1 MGVGSRT
8 VQRSTKHGSSVEQH
22 EKGAAGV
29 SREWKRQR
37 KHIDRHQLD
46 LGLDEIDW
54 PYLTHVLNFLEFNT
68 SVHIPLGLGL
78 EKKGVRPYWVPRSW
92 KIS

>member
-8 VQRSTKHGSSVEQH
+8 IQRSTKHRSSVQRH

-29 SREWKRQR
+29 SREWERQR
-37 KHIDRHQLD
+37 KYLDRHQLD

-54 PYLTHVLNFLEFNT
+54 TYLAMF
-68 SVHIPLGLGL
+68 
-78 EKKGVRPYWVPRSW
+78 
-92 KIS
+92 